1 MSSFVISKDEYIKAA
16 GFFAGLAASQ
26 NYYHEPLVYWW
37 SNSTKSI
44 LAPED
49 YYKAF
54 SRMYEMNAKS
64 VALQYGDK
72 KISEDGNEYKAE
84 FSKYMKIAGN
94 LYTKARL
101 GNIAPLKSAIYD
113 FHDFCRSVNY
123 QIEDPKLSAEVNKFM
138 NKAQMFLLGVLSQ
151 VEHHECECWGNFDI
165 EEV

>member
-1 MSSFVISKDEYIKAA
+1 MNTSKPPDFSPDLPQARIITASLSSIGGPTA
-16 GFFAGLAASQ
+16 Q
-26 NYYHEPLVYWW
+26 NQSLPP
-37 SNSTKSI
+37 KI
-44 LAPED
+44 I
-49 YYKAF
+49 

-84 FSKYMKIAGN
+84 FSKYMKIADN
-94 LYTKARL
+94 LYTKAGL
-101 GNIAPLKSAIYD
+101 GNIAPLKSASYD

-151 VEHHECECWGNFDI
+151 VEHHECECWGSFDI